1 MSDPAHRRPGRELPP
16 FPVLD
21 QPDEF
26 RVLGIDTSLRST
38 GLGLV
43 AGRGTSLRSLWSAT
57 LKVPARAPLSECLF
71 TIQRDVAAALEALAP
86 TAVAIEGV
94 FFFKYAK
101 TALLLGQAR
110 GVAIAACAAAGVPV
124 YEYEPRRVKQAV
136 VGYGNAAKEQMQQ
149 MMRSMLHLPE
159 LPPEDEADALAL
171 AICHIHNVSGVA
183 ALMPDPL

>member
-1 MSDPAHRRPGRELPP
+1 MLPP
-16 FPVLD
+16 FPDLN
-21 QPDEF
+21 QPDDF

-43 AGRGTSLRSLWSAT
+43 AGRGTALRSLWSAT
-57 LKVPARAPLSECLF
+57 LKVSPREPLSVCLL
-71 TIQRDVAAALEALAP
+71 TIQRDLATALAALAP

-94 FFFKYAK
+94 FFFKFVK

-110 GVAIAACAAAGVPV
+110 GVAIATCAAAGVPV

-136 VGYGNAAKEQMQQ
+136 VGYGNAAKEQMQH
-149 MMRSMLHLPE
+149 MMRSMLHLTD

-171 AICHIHNVSGVA
+171 AICHIHNTTGVT
-183 ALMPDPL
+183 ALMPEPL